1 MLPALHQWP
10 RKLSLLPLIGSTT
23 QACSLPE
30 NLSGQRKRMLP
41 TRHLCLI
48 SRLPLPSHSIHGV
61 YSPQHWQR
69 PLSAQCQHSSLLHCS
84 ARLCSLISHISCV
97 APFCRDILITG
108 VSPDPTCSSQSRLS
122 CFFRFQCWRRFWL
135 KSFVTIVTTHIDLG
149 MTLRLPSFNYLFIHC
164 IGFHTENLSLRY
176 FCIMY

>member
-1 MLPALHQWP
+1 M
-10 RKLSLLPLIGSTT
+10 PLIATCA
-23 QACSLPE
+23 QACSDHR
-30 NLSGQRKRMLP
+30 RKASLTKGNGCWALLLISLHP
-41 TRHLCLI
+41 GVFSPIGNALCL
-48 SRLPLPSHSIHGV
+48 HNT
-61 YSPQHWQR
+61 
-69 PLSAQCQHSSLLHCS
+69 AAALL
-84 ARLCSLISHISCV
+84 RLCSLISHISCV

-122 CFFRFQCWRRFWL
+122 CFFSFQCWRRFWL